1 MEWDMIRVHSSIPG
15 IDNDE
20 TVTEKVDQ
28 RSKWKNLGAFGN
40 DLWYALI
47 GYLAGCIYGIP

>member
-1 MEWDMIRVHSSIPG
+1 MIRVHSSIPG